1 MATYSTKQHS
11 ALLKTFDQKM
21 GDIEK
26 DRSKELIFNILLP
39 VQKMNNDIYNLTS
52 QYPEFIDNNES
63 SAFLDQ
69 LNVFNANIVKILNNE
84 AIAPAKDN
92 NTTQDNT
99 DETTD
104 TNTAQSNGGNIDMA
118 LHQLIDILMLTD
130 IRPIEYDKDLLIS
143 LLISND
149 ITNQNVLEHK
159 ARMISILEDCRFP
172 KQRAQFTMEQ
182 IERNLGSKT
191 QAISDGNTSSN
202 KMQVVVAKP
211 EEAEAEDVEDVVDL
225 TMMAIE
231 ALFEG
236 QMNVN
241 RPQLNAVYKENN
253 IDTLKLSTI
262 TEMEFASIL
271 GKCGASN
278 GYTTVANTLTKP
290 KCIAIHRAIKSLL
303 NIKTTHRFDI
313 DIGLAVIYLIT
324 EDNTFIQKDITIQ
337 PDKVM
342 AAFKPYSAQDFHQ
355 MGKKEFIKVL
365 QTQTD
370 IKMCHATKLFN
381 TIRAFIEDSNVKC
394 PPQILVE
401 EDKTKPEEEEE
412 EVQDKTDQLQQE
424 QGTAEKDAA
433 VDVEW
438 LTQFCLHVHMH

>member
-92 NTTQDNT
+92 NATQDNT

-271 GKCGASN
+271 RQCRPSNPYNSIASMPIR
-278 GYTTVANTLTKP
+278 P
-290 KCIAIHRAIKSLL
+290 KCIRIHRAIKSLL

-313 DIGLAVIYLIT
+313 DIGLAVIYLIN
-324 EDNTFIQKDITIQ
+324 EDNTFIQTKYTIQ
-337 PDKVM
+337 PDNVM

-355 MGKKEFIKVL
+355 MGKRQFTKVL
-365 QTQTD
+365 QTKTD
-370 IKMCHATKLFN
+370 IKMGPATMLF
-381 TIRAFIEDSNVKC
+381 TIIRAFIEDPNVKC
-394 PPQILVE
+394 PPQILI
-401 EDKTKPEEEEE
+401 
-412 EVQDKTDQLQQE
+412 
-424 QGTAEKDAA
+424 EKDAA
-433 VDVEW
+433 VDVPNNCE
-438 LTQFCLHVHMH
+438 TSVKND